1 MTAIEIF
8 RAGTYPQGVYTAE
21 DIKAIA
27 ENYDPKFMEA
37 PLTFDH
43 DQTGPAFGWV
53 DKVYANGDVL
63 LAEFK
68 DVNEYV
74 KYTVDSK
81 QFKDV
86 SVELADKIDGK
97 TGPYLWAVTL
107 LGAQRPAVKG
117 LNVERPLQF
126 SDKQINVLKFGTV
139 ENKTTPKSDSPTD
152 LTSKSMD
159 ELIKMIK
166 DTQDSL
172 KQANEKADANAQKIK
187 EIQSQPELKD
197 IDDFVNEQ
205 IEEGKILP
213 AQKADVLEVFA
224 SLSQVKKFSDGKDS
238 LKPFKDL
245 ISKLPKQPIL
255 NEFAGQC
262 NSTIFSAQDLAKKAQ
277 KYQDEAKAKGQTVSF
292 SEAIQAVKKGE

>member
-8 RAGTYPQGVYTAE
+8 RAGTYPQGIYTAA

-74 KYTVDSK
+74 QYTVDSK

-97 TGPYLWAVTL
+97 EGPYLWAVTL

-117 LNVERPLQF
+117 LNVERPFQF
-126 SDKQINVLKFGTV
+126 CDKQINVVKFGTV
-139 ENKTTPKSDSPTD
+139 ENKTTPNSDEPVD
-152 LTSKSMD
+152 LKTKSMD
-159 ELIKMIK
+159 DLIKIIK
-166 DTQDSL
+166 DSQDL
-172 KQANEKADANAQKIK
+172 VKKANEKADANAQKIK
-187 EIQSQPELKD
+187 EIQSQAESKE
-197 IDDFVNEQ
+197 IEDFINEQ

-213 AQKADVLEVFA
+213 AQKAD
-224 SLSQVKKFSDGKDS
+224 
-238 LKPFKDL
+238 
-245 ISKLPKQPIL
+245 
-255 NEFAGQC
+255 
-262 NSTIFSAQDLAKKAQ
+262 
-277 KYQDEAKAKGQTVSF
+277 
-292 SEAIQAVKKGE
+292 AI